1 MLECPLQAE
10 RRAETPPRPEDFMA
24 ARLTTYVVVGIVAA
38 TLIAGL
44 IVGAQRDDS
53 DGPVDLIVFNAKV
66 YTADA
71 SGTTAEAVAIR
82 GNQILRVG
90 SNREINRL
98 RRPRTVLLDALG
110 AAVLPGFNDANVEFI
125 SGGLGLDA
133 IDLVE
138 AMDVD
143 EIQARI
149 RTWADANPDRT
160 WVVGRGWSAESFQS
174 GGPTRV
180 LLDAAVPNRP
190 AYVLSN
196 DGRSAWV
203 NTRALRLAGI
213 TRKTSNPAGGVIVKD
228 ARTGEPTGVLKGAA
242 VALAGRLV
250 PRPTH
255 DERARAL
262 RAAIVEAHRNG
273 ITSVQDAAAGAEDLA
288 LYEEARR
295 AGDLKVRVYASM
307 ALEGAPTEREIEAL
321 DAVSSEY
328 PDDPMFKAGSVRIA
342 LDGPIES
349 CEAAMLEPCNSTPGV
364 PARDP
369 AVSADDLNR
378 TARLLDARGWQI
390 TATATGDRAARMAL
404 DAYEHAV
411 RSNPRPQH
419 ERRNRL
425 EHAAF
430 IADADLPRLAR
441 LNVIA
446 SFEPLQAAPIQARI
460 DALMRSVGSERSSR
474 AWPYASIA
482 AAAGPVAFG
491 TGWPAAPM
499 NPMAAIHIAVNR
511 TTVEGL
517 PEGGW
522 NPAERLPLKRAIDA
536 FTSGPA
542 YASFDEQRKGS
553 LKVGMLADLVVLST
567 DIFDGP
573 PSRLASTTVAV
584 TIFDGKIVYRHSA
597 KSTN

>member
-1 MLECPLQAE
+1 
-10 RRAETPPRPEDFMA
+10 MA

-71 SGTTAEAVAIR
+71 SGRTAEAVAIR

-98 RRPRTVLLDALG
+98 RRPQTILLDALG

-125 SGGLGLDA
+125 NGGLGLDA
-133 IDLVE
+133 IDLVDSADAAE
-138 AMDVD
+138 VH
-143 EIQARI
+143 ARI
-149 RTWADANPDRT
+149 RTWADANPDRA
-160 WVVGRGWSAESFQS
+160 WVVGRGWSADAFQS
-174 GGPTRV
+174 GGPTR
-180 LLDAAVPNRP
+180 LQLDAAVPNRP
-190 AYVLSN
+190 AFILSN
-196 DGRSAWV
+196 DGRAAWV
-203 NTRALRLAGI
+203 NTKALHLAGL
-213 TRKTSNPAGGVIVKD
+213 TRKTPNPAGGTIVRD
-228 ARTGEPTGVLKGAA
+228 ARTGEPTGVLKSAA
-242 VALAGRLV
+242 VALVRRVV
-250 PRPTH
+250 PRPTR

-295 AGDLKVRVYASM
+295 TRDLTVRVYASV
-307 ALEGAPTEREIEAL
+307 ALEGAPSEREIDAL

-328 PDDPMFKAGSVRIA
+328 PDDPLFKAGSIRIA

-349 CEAAMLEPCNSTPGV
+349 CEAAMLEPCAGTPDA
-364 PARDP
+364 PAADT
-369 AVSADDLNR
+369 AVSPDDLNR
-378 TARLLDARGWQI
+378 TVRLLDARAWQI
-390 TATATGDRAARMAL
+390 TATATGDRAARMVL

-419 ERRNRL
+419 ERRHRL

-430 IADADLPRLAR
+430 IDEIDLPRLGR

-446 SFEPLQAAPIQARI
+446 SFQPMQAAPLQARI
-460 DALMRSVGSERSSR
+460 DALGRSVGREQSER
-474 AWPYASIA
+474 AWPYATVA
-482 AAAGPVAFG
+482 AAASRLAFG
-491 TGWPAAPM
+491 TGWPAAPL
-499 NPMAAIHIAVNR
+499 NPMAAIHVAVNR
-511 TTVEGL
+511 TTVNGL

-522 NPAERLPLKRAIDA
+522 NPAERLPLERAIDA

-567 DIFDGP
+567 DIFDAP

-584 TIFDGKIVYRHSA
+584 TIFDGKIVYRRSA
-597 KSTN
+597 GATD